1 MPVEFATAKRA
12 TMAEQILVV
21 GNLIGAATIEVVP
34 RANGRL
40 QVVDVKLG
48 DPVRKGQIIARV
60 EDFEVREQVRGA
72 EAAYAVAQA
81 SIRQRQAD
89 LKLAQNNLDRSRS
102 LYERQLLPQQTFDDV
117 DARHQAAV
125 AQLQLAEAQ
134 FEASKARLEEL
145 KIALTNTQ
153 IVAPVDGFVGKRYL
167 DPGAFASTNA
177 PVASVVDI
185 RTVRMVANLVER
197 DMRRVPVGT
206 AANVEVD
213 AYPGETFKGR
223 VSRVAPVFDPA
234 TRTAEIEIEVPN
246 DGYRLKPGMYSR
258 VQLTISTRGDAITV
272 PRNALVDLSG
282 RTGVFV
288 AAAAEKAE
296 GTRGGGGPDALTARF
311 IPVEVGIRDGEA
323 IEITQGPRRRRTHH
337 HDRRQRAQGRR
348 SDRRR
353 ERRRRPGT
361 RRTGGCRRRQ
371 RRRRTEPVARI
382 SREPGSGLRPGPR
395 ARPGPFDSLRPGPFD
410 GLRPGNAASGEQ
422 PMSIPRLAIERPV
435 TMFMLSAVIMLIG
448 GLSLVRLPVDL
459 MPDVSFPS
467 ITVRVGYAGV
477 GPLEMEE
484 LVTRPL
490 EQALSAV
497 AGLERLKS
505 TSSEGSARVTLNFA
519 WGTDL
524 NEAADDIRTR
534 LDRVRGRLPEEA
546 DAPIMF
552 KFDASAAPI
561 MGVGLEG
568 DYDRVRLREIAEH
581 DLSQRL
587 ERVPGVAAVTTEG
600 GLRRQIHV
608 ELSKEKIRA
617 LDLSVDRVVNLLRTE
632 NQNIPARR
640 SRRGRPDVPASAARA
655 SSRTST
661 KSATSS

>member
-1 MPVEFATAKRA
+1 MRRTIAFVVVAVVGLGGVLLYNRGGAAAGGDAPAGGGRGARPPMPVEFAMAKRGP
-12 TMAEQILVV
+12 MAEQILVV

-60 EDFEVREQVRGA
+60 EDSEVREQVRGA

-117 DARHQAAV
+117 DARQQAAV

-246 DGYRLKPGMYSR
+246 GGYRLKPGMYSR

-288 AAAAEKAE
+288 AAAAEKTE
-296 GTRGGGGPDALTARF
+296 GTRGGGGPDALTAKF
-311 IPVEVGIRDGEA
+311 IPVEIGIRDGEA
-323 IEITQGPRRRRTHH
+323 IEITKGLDDGARIITTGASALKDGDRIIAANEGGGRGREGRGVAGSGGQSPPPGSAQGPSTGSG
-337 HDRRQRAQGRR
+337 QG
-348 SDRRR
+348 
-353 ERRRRPGT
+353 P
-361 RRTGGCRRRQ
+361 
-371 RRRRTEPVARI
+371 P
-382 SREPGSGLRPGPR
+382 PGSG
-395 ARPGPFDSLRPGPFD
+395 
-410 GLRPGNAASGEQ
+410 Q
-422 PMSIPRLAIERPV
+422 
-435 TMFMLSAVIMLIG
+435 
-448 GLSLVRLPVDL
+448 GLSTG
-459 MPDVSFPS
+459 SGQGPS
-467 ITVRVGYAGV
+467 TISGRGSSTGSGQ
-477 GPLEMEE
+477 GP
-484 LVTRPL
+484 
-490 EQALSAV
+490 
-497 AGLERLKS
+497 S
-505 TSSEGSARVTLNFA
+505 TGSGR
-519 WGTDL
+519 
-524 NEAADDIRTR
+524 AAQPQ
-534 LDRVRGRLPEEA
+534 G
-546 DAPIMF
+546 
-552 KFDASAAPI
+552 
-561 MGVGLEG
+561 
-568 DYDRVRLREIAEH
+568 
-581 DLSQRL
+581 
-587 ERVPGVAAVTTEG
+587 
-600 GLRRQIHV
+600 
-608 ELSKEKIRA
+608 
-617 LDLSVDRVVNLLRTE
+617 
-632 NQNIPARR
+632 
-640 SRRGRPDVPASAARA
+640 
-655 SSRTST
+655 SSR
-661 KSATSS
+661 